1 MRGLRVVVISG
12 QVGAGKSTLAQGLAD
27 GYDAVHISTKE
38 LLQLTAESRG
48 VDLELERSALQRYG
62 AELDAE
68 TEGRWVAEAVAAKIS
83 GAPVAGR
90 AVERMEE
97 VGGDDQPTGLYV
109 VDSVRTK
116 EQIDN
121 LRDALGADVVHVHL
135 YSSEKVLAKRYQL
148 RGDASGLKELSSYE
162 EVARDPTEHGVTD
175 LQNDA
180 DVAIDTE
187 RSNKADVLIR
197 AAAALGLLPDADARL
212 VDVLV
217 GGQYGSEGKGNLAFF
232 LARDYDLLVRVG
244 GPNAGHKVPLPTPF
258 THRLLPSG
266 TQANERAKLLLGPG
280 ATLDIDV
287 LTKEIADCGV
297 ESDRLSIDPQAMII
311 EQADLDAEQAL
322 VAEIASTGKGGGA
335 AAARRILGRSADRI
349 SAPVRLARDVP
360 ELAPYIRSAREVL
373 EEAYRNG
380 HRVLVEGTQGT
391 GLSLFHG
398 NYPHVTSRDTTT
410 SGTLAEA
417 GIGPRRIRRVIL
429 VTRTYPIRVQ
439 NPDGDGKTSGPMS
452 QEITYEELANRSGI
466 PIEELEKTEKGSVS
480 HRQRR
485 IAEFDWVLLRR
496 SVELN
501 GATDIALTFADY
513 LDISNRDAQR
523 YDQLTDDTIRFIEE
537 VERVSGV
544 QVSLIT
550 TRFDARSVIDRRR
563 W

>member
-27 GYDAVHISTKE
+27 SYGAVQISTRE
-38 LLQLTAESRG
+38 LLRLTAESRG
-48 VDLELERSALQRYG
+48 EELEPERSALQKYG
-62 AELDAE
+62 ARMDEE
-68 TEGRWVAEAVAAKIS
+68 TGGRWVADAVSGKIS
-83 GAPVAGR
+83 GAPFAGR
-90 AVERMEE
+90 AVEQAEQDA
-97 VGGDDQPTGLYV
+97 GDDQPTGLYV
-109 VDSVRTK
+109 VDSVRIK
-116 EQIDN
+116 GQIDH
-121 LRDALGADVVHVHL
+121 LRDAVADVVHVHL
-135 YSSEKVLAKRYQL
+135 YSSHQVLTQRYQD
-148 RGDASGLKELSSYE
+148 RGEASGLRELSSYE
-162 EVARDPTEHGVTD
+162 EVAKDPTEQGVID
-175 LQNDA
+175 LHVDA

-187 RSNKADVLIR
+187 RSNVEDVLIR

-232 LARDYDLLVRVG
+232 LARQYDLLVRVG
-244 GPNAGHKVPLPTPF
+244 GPNAGHTVPLPTPF

-266 TQANERAKLLLGPG
+266 TRANERAKLLLGPG
-280 ATLDIDV
+280 ATLDVDV
-287 LTKEIADCGV
+287 LMNEIAECDV

-322 VAEIASTGKGGGA
+322 VAEIASTGKGGGS
-335 AAARRILGRSADRI
+335 AAARRILGRSSHRVDT
-349 SAPVRLARDVP
+349 PVRLARDVP
-360 ELAPYIRSAREVL
+360 ELAAFIRPASQVL

-391 GLSLFHG
+391 ALSLYHG
-398 NYPHVTSRDTTT
+398 SWPHVTSRDTTT

-429 VTRTYPIRVQ
+429 VIRTYPIRVQ
-439 NPDGDGKTSGPMS
+439 NPDIEGKTSGPMS
-452 QEITYEELANRSGI
+452 QEITYEELARRSGI
-466 PIEELEKTEKGSVS
+466 PQEELEQTEKGSVS
-480 HRQRR
+480 LRQRR
-485 IAEFDWVLLRR
+485 IAEFDWALLRR

-501 GATDIALTFADY
+501 GATDIAFTFADY
-513 LDISNRDAQR
+513 VSIKNRAAQR
-523 YDQLTDDTIRFIEE
+523 YDQLTDETIRFIEE

-544 QVSLIT
+544 PVSLIT